1 MVIVS
6 SPNVEGMTAIAGWM
20 IVCMIFV
27 FGALLGY
34 AWLLWKKKKS
44 CLKRKR
50 SKKLSDADGK
60 AKTKKKEEYQS
71 KVDDIFLVAFP
82 FLFLVFNV
90 IYWPFCLQGHEDAL
104 PGWPVSGVISE
115 NLSNESV
122 NYGPFSPGLPLERYS
137 SQWTKDLAQTL
148 VEKDRNMKQA
158 CHSSRNDDYLG
169 ESFQTPLFGYTQPES
184 DYDFQCIFNTFV
196 W

>member
-50 SKKLSDADGK
+50 SKKLSDVDGK
-60 AKTKKKEEYQS
+60 AKTKKKEEYQRWS
-71 KVDDIFLVAFP
+71 RL
-82 FLFLVFNV
+82 
-90 IYWPFCLQGHEDAL
+90 
-104 PGWPVSGVISE
+104 
-115 NLSNESV
+115 NE
-122 NYGPFSPGLPLERYS
+122 L
-137 SQWTKDLAQTL
+137 
-148 VEKDRNMKQA
+148 
-158 CHSSRNDDYLG
+158 
-169 ESFQTPLFGYTQPES
+169 
-184 DYDFQCIFNTFV
+184 
-196 W
+196 